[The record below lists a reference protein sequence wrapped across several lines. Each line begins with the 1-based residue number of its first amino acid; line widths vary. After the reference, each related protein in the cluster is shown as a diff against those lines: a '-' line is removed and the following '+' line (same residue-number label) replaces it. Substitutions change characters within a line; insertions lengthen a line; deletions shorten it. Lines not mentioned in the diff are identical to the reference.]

1 MDFQDKA
8 MTMKIV
14 EFLIHSYAGKSSEPE
29 PIIDWIVGDM
39 LDEGDYKRG
48 ELGSPAEY
56 NKYRYDV

>member
-1 MDFQDKA
+1 
-8 MTMKIV
+8 MKIV

-39 LDEGDYKRG
+39 LDKGDYKRG

-56 NKYRYDV
+56 NKDRYDV